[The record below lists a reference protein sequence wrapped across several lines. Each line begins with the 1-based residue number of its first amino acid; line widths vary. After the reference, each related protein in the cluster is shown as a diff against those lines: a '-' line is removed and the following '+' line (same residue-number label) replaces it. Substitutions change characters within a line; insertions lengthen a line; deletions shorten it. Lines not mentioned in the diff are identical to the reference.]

1 MTVRSFLRHLWRSRF
16 RVLPIT
22 AVDEKIHQR
31 EWSEAALRGKLS
43 DQKHV
48 LAEVDAYLRLFP
60 GSSDKRREITEGL
73 HKKIARVW

>member
-1 MTVRSFLRHLWRSRF
+1 MTARSFLRHLWRSRF

-22 AVDEKIHQR
+22 AAREKLVFLEQR
-31 EWSEAALRGKLS
+31 EAALRGKLS

-73 HKKIARVW
+73 RKKIARVW